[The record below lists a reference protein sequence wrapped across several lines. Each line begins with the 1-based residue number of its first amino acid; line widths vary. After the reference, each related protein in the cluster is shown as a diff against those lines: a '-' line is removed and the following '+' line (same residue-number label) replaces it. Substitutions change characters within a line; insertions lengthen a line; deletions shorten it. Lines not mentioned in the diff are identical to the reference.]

1 MLRYQEPNSKYE
13 IFHFQVYG
21 NMVEENEMYQQLQ
34 IICKEEVGR
43 INIFRT
49 NLVKFDKKAFAT
61 PNDCLLL
68 HLCLRKLKKNNKN
81 GTYLLCVCIGW

>member
-43 INIFRT
+43 INIFLT

-61 PNDCLLL
+61 PNDCLLPTPMPQ
-68 HLCLRKLKKNNKN
+68 KIEKNTKN